1 VPPIDSRASA
11 PIRPRTDF
19 IRGLRLGLPIAL
31 GYFSAAVAFGILA
44 RSLGLGA
51 FEAIFFSMS
60 NFAGA
65 SQFMAVK
72 MIANGSRA
80 AELLT
85 AVLMV
90 NARYF
95 LMSASLSR
103 RLEAS
108 GIWKKLVAAFGTT
121 DESFAVGS
129 GEEAPLPFVRF
140 LGIEIAAYS
149 GWVGGT
155 AAGALAGS
163 FLPPSLQA
171 ALSGSL
177 YAFFAA
183 LLGPALKKAPT
194 AAIGAAFA
202 AGLNCLLYFAFHWPI
217 GWAMVAAI
225 AGGTTAAFAAG
236 EARLAR
242 EAS

>member
-1 VPPIDSRASA
+1 MRARISGSDT
-11 PIRPRTDF
+11 RPNDLL
-19 IRGLRLGLPIAL
+19 RGLRLGLPIAL

-44 RSLGLGA
+44 RSLGLSA
-51 FEAIFFSMS
+51 FEAILFSFS

-72 MIANGSRA
+72 MISNGARA
-80 AELLT
+80 AELFT
-85 AVLMV
+85 AVIMV

-129 GEEAPLPFVRF
+129 GEEAPLPFIRF
-140 LGIEIAAYS
+140 LGIESAAYS

-163 FLPPSLQA
+163 FLPSSLQA

-194 AAIGAAFA
+194 TAIGAISA
-202 AGLNCLLYFAFHWPI
+202 AGLNCLLVFAFHWPI
-217 GWAMVAAI
+217 GWAMVVAI
-225 AGGTTAAFAAG
+225 AGGTTAAFIAG
-236 EARLAR
+236 EARLAG
-242 EAS
+242 EAA